1 MPGAVSIMKSQDYGD
16 DYQAHLLEQ
25 YKLYVEMADRIS
37 QRREQSNRF
46 YAGLVSAII
55 ALLVVMGRF
64 GVSGS
69 SWSIALL
76 AAGLLGAV
84 LSVIWFIN
92 LGSYRALNTAK
103 FRVIN
108 RMESQLPYA
117 GYSEEWAYLRPSE
130 GPTRYFQL
138 TRIERYVPLLI
149 LALFVG
155 IVAYSVYSLLNGSSN
170 VTGPAAHILGGV
182 WQLSR

>member
-1 MPGAVSIMKSQDYGD
+1 MVRKMEPENYGD
-16 DYQAHLLEQ
+16 NYQAHLMDQ

-37 QRREQSNRF
+37 QRRDQSNRF

-55 ALLVVMGRF
+55 ALLVVMGRL

-76 AAGLLGAV
+76 AAGLLGAS

-92 LGSYRALNTAK
+92 LGSYRVLNSAK

-108 RMESQLPYA
+108 GMESQLPYA
-117 GYSEEWAYLRPSE
+117 GYTEEWAYLRPAE
-130 GPTRYFQL
+130 GPARYFQL

-155 IVAYSVYSLLNGSSN
+155 IVAYSIYSLVYGYGNAAE
-170 VTGPAAHILGGV
+170 PAAYLIGGG
-182 WQLSR
+182 W

>member
-1 MPGAVSIMKSQDYGD
+1 MGFRSSIGGPLGHRQLRFQGKTNGKVRRAVSKMRSQDYGH

-76 AAGLLGAV
+76 AAGLFGAF
-84 LSVIWFIN
+84 LSVVWFIN

-103 FRVIN
+103 FRIIN
-108 RMESQLPYA
+108 EIESQLPYA
-117 GYSEEWAYLRPSE
+117 GYSEEWAYLRPIDGAQEVS
-130 GPTRYFQL
+130 PTHQD
-138 TRIERYVPLLI
+138 
-149 LALFVG
+149 
-155 IVAYSVYSLLNGSSN
+155 
-170 VTGPAAHILGGV
+170 
-182 WQLSR
+182 

>member
-1 MPGAVSIMKSQDYGD
+1 MKSEDYGD
-16 DYQAHLLEQ
+16 DYHTHLLDQ
-25 YKLYVEMADRIS
+25 YKLYVEMADRVS
-37 QRREQSNRF
+37 QRRDQANRF

-76 AAGLLGAV
+76 AAGLFGTS

-108 RMESQLPYA
+108 NMESQLPYA
-117 GYSEEWAYLRPSE
+117 GYTEEWDYLRPAE
-130 GPTRYFQL
+130 GPARYFQL

-149 LALFVG
+149 MVLFVG
-155 IVAYSVYSLLNGSSN
+155 LVGYSIYSLVEGSGN
-170 VTGPAAHILGGV
+170 ATEPAASLIGES
-182 WQLSR
+182 QLWSI

>member
-1 MPGAVSIMKSQDYGD
+1 MEPENYGD
-16 DYQAHLLEQ
+16 NYQAHLMDQ

-37 QRREQSNRF
+37 QRRDQSNRF

-55 ALLVVMGRF
+55 ALLVVMGRL
-64 GVSGS
+64 GASGN

-76 AAGLLGAV
+76 AAGLLGAS
-84 LSVIWFIN
+84 LSAIWFIN
-92 LGSYRALNTAK
+92 LGSYRALNSAK

-108 RMESQLPYA
+108 EMESQLPYA
-117 GYSEEWAYLRPSE
+117 GYTEEWAYLRAVE
-130 GPTRYFQL
+130 GPARYFQL

-155 IVAYSVYSLLNGSSN
+155 IVAYSIYSLVYGYSD
-170 VTGPAAHILGGV
+170 AAEPTAYLIGGV
-182 WQLSR
+182 Q

>member
-1 MPGAVSIMKSQDYGD
+1 MVRKPKPDDYGD
-16 DYQAHLLEQ
+16 NYQTHLLDQ

-46 YAGLVSAII
+46 YVGLVSAII
-55 ALLVVMGRF
+55 ALLVVMRRF

-76 AAGLLGAV
+76 AAGLFGAC

-92 LGSYRALNTAK
+92 LGSYRVLNTAK

-108 RMESQLPYA
+108 EMEAQLPYA
-117 GYSEEWAYLRPSE
+117 GFTEEWAYLRPTE
-130 GPTRYFQL
+130 GPARYFQL
-138 TRIERYVPLLI
+138 TKPIPRWDVHFRILKTTERTQRLPISPLDP
-149 LALFVG
+149 
-155 IVAYSVYSLLNGSSN
+155 N
-170 VTGPAAHILGGV
+170 
-182 WQLSR
+182 

>member
-1 MPGAVSIMKSQDYGD
+1 MKPEDYGD
-16 DYQAHLLEQ
+16 DYRTHLLDQ

-37 QRREQSNRF
+37 QRRDQSSRF

-76 AAGLLGAV
+76 AAGLFGV
-84 LSVIWFIN
+84 SLSVIWFIN

-108 RMESQLPYA
+108 EMEPQLPYA
-117 GYSEEWAYLRPSE
+117 GYSKEWAYLRPE
-130 GPTRYFQL
+130 KGPARYFQL
-138 TRIERYVPLLI
+138 TRIERYVPLLVM
-149 LALFVG
+149 AVFVG
-155 IVAYSVYSLLNGSSN
+155 IIGYSIYSLISGSGN
-170 VTGPAAHILGGV
+170 ATEPAASLLSGV
-182 WQLSR
+182 DC

>member
-1 MPGAVSIMKSQDYGD
+1 MEPDNYGD
-16 DYQAHLLEQ
+16 NFQAHLMDQ

-37 QRREQSNRF
+37 QRRDQSNRF

-55 ALLVVMGRF
+55 ALLVVMGRL

-76 AAGLLGAV
+76 AAGLLGAS

-92 LGSYRALNTAK
+92 LGSYRALNSAK

-108 RMESQLPYA
+108 DMESQLPYA
-117 GYSEEWAYLRPSE
+117 GYTEEWAYLRPAE
-130 GPTRYFQL
+130 GPARYFQL

-155 IVAYSVYSLLNGSSN
+155 IVAYSIYSLVYGY
-170 VTGPAAHILGGV
+170 GDAAEPTAYLIGGV
-182 WQLSR
+182 Q

>member
-1 MPGAVSIMKSQDYGD
+1 MNPNDYGGNYAD
-16 DYQAHLLEQ
+16 HLLEQ

-37 QRREQSNRF
+37 QRRDQSNRF

-55 ALLVVMGRF
+55 ALLVVMGRL

-76 AAGLLGAV
+76 AAGLLGAS

-92 LGSYRALNTAK
+92 LGSYRALNSAK

-108 RMESQLPYA
+108 GMESRLPYA
-117 GYSEEWAYLRPSE
+117 GYTEEWAYLRPVD
-130 GPTRYFQL
+130 GPARYFQL
-138 TRIERYVPLLI
+138 TRIERYVPLLV

-155 IVAYSVYSLLNGSSN
+155 IVAYSICSLVYG
-170 VTGPAAHILGGV
+170 
-182 WQLSR
+182 

>member
-1 MPGAVSIMKSQDYGD
+1 MKPEEYGEN
-16 DYQAHLLEQ
+16 YQTHLLDQ

-37 QRREQSNRF
+37 QRRDQSNRF

-69 SWSIALL
+69 SWSVALL
-76 AAGLLGAV
+76 AAGLFGAS
-84 LSVIWFIN
+84 LSIIWFIN
-92 LGSYRALNTAK
+92 LGSYRALNSAK

-108 RMESQLPYA
+108 GMESQLPHA
-117 GYSEEWAYLRPSE
+117 GYTEEWAYLRPVK
-130 GPTRYFQL
+130 GPARYFQL

-149 LALFVG
+149 LALFLG
-155 IVAYSVYSLLNGSSN
+155 IVAYSIYSLVHGSDNSAEP
-170 VTGPAAHILGGV
+170 TAYLISGV
-182 WQLSR
+182 W

>member
-1 MPGAVSIMKSQDYGD
+1 MKPEDYGD
-16 DYQAHLLEQ
+16 NYQAHLLDQ

-37 QRREQSNRF
+37 QRRDQSNRF

-76 AAGLLGAV
+76 AAGLFGV
-84 LSVIWFIN
+84 SLSIIWFIN
-92 LGSYRALNTAK
+92 LGSYRALNSAK

-108 RMESQLPYA
+108 KMESQLPYA
-117 GYSEEWAYLRPSE
+117 GYTEEWAYLRPDE
-130 GPTRYFQL
+130 GPARYFQL

-155 IVAYSVYSLLNGSSN
+155 IVAYSIYSLLHGSDN
-170 VTGPAAHILGGV
+170 AAEPTAYLIGGA
-182 WQLSR
+182 W

>member
-1 MPGAVSIMKSQDYGD
+1 
-16 DYQAHLLEQ
+16 
-25 YKLYVEMADRIS
+25 MADRIS
-37 QRREQSNRF
+37 QRRDQSNRF

-55 ALLVVMGRF
+55 ALLVVMGRL

-69 SWSIALL
+69 SWNIALL
-76 AAGLLGAV
+76 AAGLLGAS

-92 LGSYRALNTAK
+92 LGSYRALNSAK

-108 RMESQLPYA
+108 GMESQLPYA
-117 GYSEEWAYLRPSE
+117 GYTEEWAYLRPVD
-130 GPTRYFQL
+130 GPARYFQL

-155 IVAYSVYSLLNGSSN
+155 IVAYSIYSLVYG
-170 VTGPAAHILGGV
+170 
-182 WQLSR
+182 

>member
-1 MPGAVSIMKSQDYGD
+1 MKPEDYGD
-16 DYQAHLLEQ
+16 NYQTHLLDQ

-37 QRREQSNRF
+37 QRRDQSNRF

-76 AAGLLGAV
+76 AAGSFGV
-84 LSVIWFIN
+84 SLSIIWFIN
-92 LGSYRALNTAK
+92 LGSYRALNSAK

-108 RMESQLPYA
+108 GMESQLPYA
-117 GYSEEWAYLRPSE
+117 GYTEEWAYLRPAE
-130 GPTRYFQL
+130 GPARYFQMTSRAICSSPHL
-138 TRIERYVPLLI
+138 GTVCWDRS
-149 LALFVG
+149 LFN
-155 IVAYSVYSLLNGSSN
+155 LFF
-170 VTGPAAHILGGV
+170 GP
-182 WQLSR
+182 WFR